1 MLLVPVRALAALT
14 VLWAVTPLMA
24 EAPTLRIVVPQELAG
39 LTPYSPGVPEPLLE
53 LVYDKLAA
61 PSPYLAT
68 ASPWLARSI
77 LPEGSDGQAWHIR
90 LRENIRWHDGQTF
103 SAEDVA
109 FTLRYYRDGPA
120 NRWTHHASETPRLES
135 IEVVGRLN
143 LRIRCAH
150 PCPDFD
156 RVTAADLPILP
167 AHLWRGVKQPHRY
180 RGAIVGTGPYR
191 VAALK
196 PGRYLRLEANPD
208 YFGGTPRVNRL
219 LISFVRNPATAFAAL
234 SAGELDFAV
243 TPVPP
248 ELRASLARQPGLALI
263 HGKRPLNAVEIRIN
277 FERPPFTDSRFRRAL
292 ALALDPA
299 EIVQRVALGFGLAGS
314 AGYPHPHSP
323 WTAKDLTQLA
333 CDPASA
339 ARELDVLGFKDR
351 DKDGWR
357 ETAEGLPLRFSLK
370 VASSESL
377 HLRAAQVVARQLKA
391 VGIAVRV
398 EAIDPGRHR
407 ALLADRQFDLMIAEI
422 GAHGLSDPDQ
432 FVESFRS
439 GYLWRAGTP
448 HPKLDALLED
458 WQKTHTPAQRLSA
471 SFALQRFHSQA
482 PSTLVLYYPE
492 SYQAYRPK
500 VYDRWRHVPGQGA
513 MHKWSLLDL
522 RYPVPGLTAP

>member
-1 MLLVPVRALAALT
+1 
-14 VLWAVTPLMA
+14 
-24 EAPTLRIVVPQELAG
+24 
-39 LTPYSPGVPEPLLE
+39 
-53 LVYDKLAA
+53 
-61 PSPYLAT
+61 
-68 ASPWLARSI
+68 
-77 LPEGSDGQAWHIR
+77 
-90 LRENIRWHDGQTF
+90 
-103 SAEDVA
+103 
-109 FTLRYYRDGPA
+109 
-120 NRWTHHASETPRLES
+120 
-135 IEVVGRLN
+135 
-143 LRIRCAH
+143 
-150 PCPDFD
+150 
-156 RVTAADLPILP
+156 
-167 AHLWRGVKQPHRY
+167 
-180 RGAIVGTGPYR
+180 
-191 VAALK
+191 
-196 PGRYLRLEANPD
+196 
-208 YFGGTPRVNRL
+208 
-219 LISFVRNPATAFAAL
+219 
-234 SAGELDFAV
+234 
-243 TPVPP
+243 
-248 ELRASLARQPGLALI
+248 
-263 HGKRPLNAVEIRIN
+263 
-277 FERPPFTDSRFRRAL
+277 
-292 ALALDPA
+292 
-299 EIVQRVALGFGLAGS
+299 
-314 AGYPHPHSP
+314 
-323 WTAKDLTQLA
+323 
-333 CDPASA
+333 
-339 ARELDVLGFKDR
+339 VLGFKDR

-398 EAIDPGRHR
+398 EAIDSGRHR

-458 WQKTHTPAQRLSA
+458 WQKTRTPAQRLAA